1 MKKNNM
7 LLFTILGFVYVCSIF
22 SCGKAQ
28 ASTQGYAPKVKVSA
42 AEETLLADEVSGFG
56 SLSFLTKVDIF
67 ASQEG
72 TIRRI
77 HYREGAFA
85 PKGVKLAELANPQI
99 ELAVGRAENAHTQAV
114 AALKLAHSR
123 LMEGEFRAE
132 AEILSIA
139 KAQAEFAQAKK
150 ALEEQRRKAE
160 DQETLY
166 AAGGLSDEAIR
177 DTRFSVSGAEEQ
189 LRLMERELE
198 IRTVGLRDSDL
209 RKAGLFPDAGFSS
222 DAERRAAL
230 IRLSVSTLRAEAE
243 AAQAQVEAAVKELE
257 SVRIARAE
265 LTIYNPAAGTVG
277 ARYLEEGER
286 LKKEDK
292 ILTII
297 DSESLYVFFSL
308 RESDALRL
316 AKGMTAKVKVDGAGG
331 VYDGTVDLVSPQADS
346 QSFTFS
352 VRVLLPREVVAAGGT
367 IKPGM
372 FARVTVRLGDE
383 RPVLTVPESAVVNR
397 NGNEGTVFV
406 ISHGRASERKV
417 SFGSLIGA
425 VAITPAVSATGAN
438 AGVFYGDKREI
449 CSGLKAGETVA
460 IKPEAYLREGSNVK
474 PE

>member
-1 MKKNNM
+1 MFA
-7 LLFTILGFVYVCSIF
+7 LICFLYVCSIF

-28 ASTQGYAPKVKVSA
+28 ASTQGYIPRVKTAA
-42 AEETLLADEVSGFG
+42 AEEILLADEVSGFG

-72 TIRRI
+72 AIRKI
-77 HYREGAFA
+77 YYREGTFA
-85 PKGVKLAELANPQI
+85 PKRAKLVELANPQI
-99 ELAVGRAENAHTQAV
+99 ELAVGRAENAHAQAA
-114 AALKLAHSR
+114 AALKLANSR

-160 DQETLY
+160 DQEKLY

-177 DTRFSVSGAEEQ
+177 DARFGISGAEEQ
-189 LRLMERELE
+189 LRLMEKELE
-198 IRTVGLRDSDL
+198 IRTVGLRDSDIQ
-209 RKAGLFPDAGFSS
+209 KAGLFPESGFSS

-243 AAQAQVEAAVKELE
+243 SAQALVEAAVKELE

-297 DSESLYVFFSL
+297 DSDSLYVFFSL
-308 RESDALRL
+308 RESDALL
-316 AKGMTAKVKVDGAGG
+316 LNKGMIAKVKVDGSGG
-331 VYDGTVDLVSPQADS
+331 IYDGTVDLVSPQADS

-352 VRVLLPREVVAAGGT
+352 VRVLLPREVVAAGQT

-372 FARVTVRLGDE
+372 FARVTVRLGEE

-397 NGNEGTVFV
+397 NGSEGTVFV
-406 ISHGRASERKV
+406 ISRGRASERKV
-417 SFGSLIGA
+417 NFGFLSGE
-425 VAITPAVSATGAN
+425 
-438 AGVFYGDKREI
+438 KREI
-449 CSGLKAGETVA
+449 CSGLKSGEVVA
-460 IKPEAYLREGSNVK
+460 VKPETYLREGSNVI

>member
-1 MKKNNM
+1 MKKLNIVF
-7 LLFTILGFVYVCSIF
+7 FTTVCILYAGSFF
-22 SCGKAQ
+22 SCTKAR
-28 ASTQGYAPKVKVSA
+28 AATQGYIPKVKVSA
-42 AEETLLADEVSGFG
+42 AEEILLADEVSGFG

-67 ASQEG
+67 AAQEG
-72 TIRRI
+72 TIRKI
-77 HYREGAFA
+77 FYREGSFA
-85 PKGVKLAELANPQI
+85 PKGVKLVELSNPQI

-139 KAQAEFAQAKK
+139 KAQAEYAQAKK
-150 ALEEQRRKAE
+150 ALEEQQRKAE
-160 DQETLY
+160 DQEKLY

-177 DTRFSVSGAEEQ
+177 DTRFAIASAEEQ
-189 LRLMERELE
+189 IRLMERELE
-198 IRTVGLRDSDL
+198 IRTVGLRDSDIK
-209 RKAGLFPDAGFSS
+209 KAGLFPASGFSS
-222 DAERRAAL
+222 EAERRAAL

-243 AAQAQVEAAVKELE
+243 AAQAQVEAALKELE

-265 LTIYNPAAGTVG
+265 LTIYNPASGTVG

-292 ILTII
+292 ILTMI
-297 DSESLYVFFSL
+297 DSDSLYVFFSV

-316 AKGMTAKVKVDGAGG
+316 AQGMAAKVKVDGSGG

-352 VRVLLPREVVAAGGT
+352 VRVLLPREVLAAGET
-367 IKPGM
+367 VKPGM
-372 FARVTVRLGDE
+372 FARVTVHLGNE
-383 RPVLTVPESAVVNR
+383 RQALTVPETAVVNR

-406 ISHGRASERKV
+406 ISHGRASERKI
-417 SFGSLIGA
+417 SFGFLSGE
-425 VAITPAVSATGAN
+425 
-438 AGVFYGDKREI
+438 KREI
-449 CSGLKAGETVA
+449 CSGLKTGEMVA
-460 IKPEAYLREGSNVK
+460 IKPEAYLREGSNVI